1 MIHVLEENFPLILST
16 VVSIVAVCAT
26 IYQSSIARKNKIT
39 DLYFS
44 AQLKAYTELYKAI
57 GNLDQNYSPEN
68 ISALITAS
76 QSAML
81 ISTHQNAEI
90 ISNFYAVYLDFVE
103 AKNKQDISPELMTEF
118 KNSRDILNIML
129 REELL
134 RFDNSKRKV
143 ERYLKREI
151 KTQSKLQDKKK

>member
-1 MIHVLEENFPLILST
+1 MIQVLEENFPLILST
-16 VVSIVAVCAT
+16 AVSIVAVCAT

-57 GNLDQNYSPEN
+57 GNLDQNYSPDN
-68 ISALITAS
+68 ISAFIAAS

-90 ISNFYAVYLDFVE
+90 ISNFYAVYLDFVD
-103 AKNKQDISPELMTEF
+103 AKNKQDVSPELMAEF
-118 KNSRDILNIML
+118 KDSRDVLNIML

-134 RFDNSKRKV
+134 RFDTPKRKI
-143 ERYLKREI
+143 ERHLKREI
-151 KTQSKLQDKKK
+151 KMQNKLQAKRK